1 MMNPK
6 IPIHFLS
13 NWKDSEIWF
22 TEEPVVVIYS
32 ISEYE
37 RSGIYRPMMFDFD
50 GTRFVFAFSLEHLES
65 KKSLI
70 GKTKAILD
78 ELFNA
83 GPYAL
88 LKVSPSQVAQRAA
101 IEGVWL
107 LNVDLEKMI
116 RERKGSSHGCQN
128 VPFELIQSV

>member
-1 MMNPK
+1 MNPK

-65 KKSLI
+65 EKSLI
-70 GKTKAILD
+70 GKAKAILD

-116 RERKGSSHGCQN
+116 RERKGSSQGCQN